1 MNFVMRVF
9 LCFVAL
15 LALTASLAQSKLDFT
30 KIDHDFGEIREE
42 AGPAEFTFHFVNNG
56 DEPIR
61 ITGVK
66 ASCGCTTPGW
76 TKEQVMPGDSGFV
89 KAKYNPINRPGRFRK
104 SLRISTTDGAS
115 NTTLYIGGFVKPKP
129 KTPEQEYPVNLGV
142 FRLKYRGMNIGKV
155 TTEKVVEKTFDIY
168 NSSDTIAVL
177 DPSAMT
183 LPDHISIALVQEFL
197 NPREVGEIKVIYD
210 PIKKNDFGYVSDNIQ
225 LEKDSKEKI
234 SVIAVIDEYFPEM
247 TAEELDRAPK
257 LDVINRSHDFGTV
270 KAGSQLEIDFELS
283 NIGKEKLLF
292 RSVKSN
298 CGCITYE
305 LKNKGIKKGKSQMLK
320 VFFDTSEM
328 RGNQYKSITI
338 YSNDPVAPTQI
349 ITIKGK
355 VEK

>member
-1 MNFVMRVF
+1 MRLF
-9 LCFVAL
+9 LSISAL
-15 LALTASLAQSKLDFT
+15 LVLMTTIAQSKLDFA
-30 KIDHDFGEIREE
+30 KVDHDFGEIREE

-76 TKEQVMPGDSGFV
+76 TNEQVLPGDSGYV
-89 KAKYNPINRPGRFRK
+89 KAKYNPRNRPGRFRK
-104 SLRISTTDGAS
+104 SLRVSTTDAS
-115 NTTLYIGGFVKPKP
+115 SNKTLYIAGFVKPKP

-142 FRLKYRGMNIGKV
+142 FRLKYRGMNMGKI
-155 TTEKVVEKTFDIY
+155 TTEKVVEKKFDIY
-168 NSSDTIAVL
+168 NSSDTTAIL
-177 DPSAMT
+177 NPNSMT
-183 LPDHISIALVQEFL
+183 LPDYITVSLEPAFL
-197 NPREVGEIKVIYD
+197 NPREVGEIKVTYD

-225 LEKDSKEKI
+225 LENDSKEDL
-234 SVIAVIDEYFPEM
+234 SVIAVIEEYFPVM
-247 TAEELDRAPK
+247 TAEELDNAPK
-257 LDVINRSHDFGTV
+257 LEISDRSFDFSKV
-270 KAGSQLEIDFELS
+270 KAGTVLEIEFELA
-283 NIGKEKLLF
+283 NTGKEKLFF

-305 LKNKGIKKGKSQMLK
+305 LKNKGIKKGKSQVLK

-355 VEK
+355 VEQ